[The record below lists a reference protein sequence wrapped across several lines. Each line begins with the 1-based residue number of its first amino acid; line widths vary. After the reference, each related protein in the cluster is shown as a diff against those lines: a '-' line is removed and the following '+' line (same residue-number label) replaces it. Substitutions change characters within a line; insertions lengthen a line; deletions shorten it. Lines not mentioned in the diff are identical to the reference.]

1 MLLKIKTSKG
11 IKLSIEERKITD
23 FEFVRALA
31 DVESKDEGKI
41 ISGWVSLS
49 NILFGD
55 QYDEIMESLKDED
68 GYTSTDK
75 VIDEIHFIMNLI
87 KESREAKK

>member
-23 FEFVRALA
+23 FGFVRALA
-31 DVESKDEGKI
+31 DVESKDESKI
-41 ISGWVSLS
+41 LSGWVSLS

-55 QYDEIMESLKDED
+55 KYDEVMESLKDED
-68 GYTSTDK
+68 GYTSTDE
-75 VIDEIHFIMNLI
+75 VINEIYFIMNAI